1 MKKFFKAFAFAICL
15 TLTTPLFMAGT
26 QIETAEAATK
36 RPKISITRKT
46 IYEGESFKLKVIGS
60 KQRVRWSTSN
70 KRVAT
75 VTAQGVVKGIDGG
88 TNKRTCKIT
97 GSVGGKKYS
106 CRVTVNGSSLNTTDI
121 VFEEG
126 ESRDLWIIGNDQSVT
141 WSSEDESIAVVNGGT
156 VIALSAGR
164 TNIIAATSTKTYRCV
179 VTVTKKVLVTDISV
193 QSSVT
198 MRVGQNTTI
207 FATPIPSNATEE
219 FTPTY
224 TSNNTNIV
232 TVSQNGV
239 ITPIA
244 SGQTQI
250 VVSFK
255 DIKKTIIV
263 TVQKTKAELLAE
275 EDVRYQQEKQSLQ
288 DEQKRLTDAAQSQL
302 NSLLSAG
309 GYYYGTEYDYQKELS
324 EANQL
329 VARYQRRAAIL
340 EGDDS
345 NEGQAE
351 LRKVKSD
358 LANAQNTVNDL
369 MNRWSRKEQIET
381 FRNTINASE
390 SNYQTKLTEI
400 EQKHQQNVIAIQAG
414 I

>member
-1 MKKFFKAFAFAICL
+1 M
-15 TLTTPLFMAGT
+15 
-26 QIETAEAATK
+26 
-36 RPKISITRKT
+36 
-46 IYEGESFKLKVIGS
+46 
-60 KQRVRWSTSN
+60 
-70 KRVAT
+70 
-75 VTAQGVVKGIDGG
+75 
-88 TNKRTCKIT
+88 
-97 GSVGGKKYS
+97 
-106 CRVTVNGSSLNTTDI
+106 
-121 VFEEG
+121 
-126 ESRDLWIIGNDQSVT
+126 
-141 WSSEDESIAVVNGGT
+141 
-156 VIALSAGR
+156 
-164 TNIIAATSTKTYRCV
+164 
-179 VTVTKKVLVTDISV
+179 
-193 QSSVT
+193 
-198 MRVGQNTTI
+198 
-207 FATPIPSNATEE
+207 
-219 FTPTY
+219 
-224 TSNNTNIV
+224 
-232 TVSQNGV
+232 
-239 ITPIA
+239 
-244 SGQTQI
+244 
-250 VVSFK
+250 
-255 DIKKTIIV
+255 
-263 TVQKTKAELLAE
+263 
-275 EDVRYQQEKQSLQ
+275 Q

-381 FRNTINASE
+381 LRNTINASE